1 MRPLRRVPWNC
12 SQANPEDSERMNV
25 TFRAG
30 TGGLHS
36 AEN

>member
-1 MRPLRRVPWNC
+1 MLENWLEPG
-12 SQANPEDSERMNV
+12 PETNIA
-25 TFRAG
+25 FRAG